1 MIADVT
7 QLIAIGA
14 SLLAGLAMLTIALGL
29 WRLVSR
35 NTEVG
40 SRLDTYMTMPV
51 TVDGNSLAPP
61 DPVIS
66 ERINNAINQRGFA
79 ERIARDLGQA
89 NVPLSVPE
97 YILIRLGIM
106 LLAAIVALF
115 LWRDILVVPL
125 AVLIGF
131 VAPIFWLR
139 NRRKKRNRNFSDQ
152 LAETVSVIS
161 TSLRGG
167 FSLLQSVANA
177 AKEAQ
182 EPTKT
187 ELRRVTQEV
196 QLGLGLGQALDNLV
210 ARVESDDLDL
220 VVTAIKINARVGGN
234 LTQILETI
242 SHTIRERSRL
252 QREIRVITSMQRM
265 SSYVIGLLPLGLAL
279 VIFAINPAYIL
290 RLFEP
295 GWLLCIPIGAVVSSV
310 LGFVVI
316 QRIVDIKY

>member
-1 MIADVT
+1 MA
-7 QLIAIGA
+7 
-14 SLLAGLAMLTIALGL
+14 
-29 WRLVSR
+29 
-35 NTEVG
+35 
-40 SRLDTYMTMPV
+40 
-51 TVDGNSLAPP
+51 
-61 DPVIS
+61 
-66 ERINNAINQRGFA
+66 
-79 ERIARDLGQA
+79 
-89 NVPLSVPE
+89 
-97 YILIRLGIM
+97 
-106 LLAAIVALF
+106 
-115 LWRDILVVPL
+115 
-125 AVLIGF
+125 
-131 VAPIFWLR
+131 
-139 NRRKKRNRNFSDQ
+139 
-152 LAETVSVIS
+152 

-234 LTQILETI
+234 LTHILETI

-252 QREIRVITSMQRM
+252 QREVRVITSMQRM
-265 SSYVIGLLPLGLAL
+265 SSYVIGLLPFGLAL
-279 VIFAINPAYIL
+279 IILAINPAYIM

-295 GWLLCIPIGAVVSSV
+295 GWILCIPIGAVISSV
-310 LGFVVI
+310 LGFILI